1 MPGFEAE
8 NLFPRLPF
16 DSWTVRLDIQ
26 KLHVKGSRIL
36 FCFKDPTC
44 KISDS
49 GLWGDV
55 FATVGAS
62 LVLDRGVG
70 LVDEVE

>member
-1 MPGFEAE
+1 M
-8 NLFPRLPF
+8 L
-16 DSWTVRLDIQ
+16 LDVQ
-26 KLHVKGSRIL
+26 KLDVMGIRIHR
-36 FCFKDPTC
+36 DPTC

-70 LVDEVE
+70 LADEVEKKML

>member
-1 MPGFEAE
+1 M
-8 NLFPRLPF
+8 L
-16 DSWTVRLDIQ
+16 LDIQ
-26 KLHVKGSRIL
+26 KLYVIGIRIPR
-36 FCFKDPTC
+36 DPTC

-55 FATVGAS
+55 FASVGAS